1 MQIKEGME
9 MVWAGMK
16 FVVAAIVFAIS
27 AVAFIRALKDLFK
40 DK

>member
-27 AVAFIRALKDLFK
+27 AVAFVRALKDLFK

>member
-1 MQIKEGME
+1 

-27 AVAFIRALKDLFK
+27 AVAFVRALKDLFK

>member
-1 MQIKEGME
+1 MR

-16 FVVAAIVFAIS
+16 VIVAAIVFAFS
-27 AVAFIRALKDLFK
+27 AVAFVRALKDLFK